1 MKKFFAVLLAA
12 VMLLSM
18 TAVAEEIEEV
28 EGIIEVTDSVE
39 GTLDED
45 QLVNFDILMDKLPE
59 GYEMIKVPVDG
70 SLYAFFGNDNADIVY
85 YVSVAP
91 DEMFAGYT
99 MVLADLNAEEYANAI
114 AYIGAADDF
123 VNPEF
128 SFAKTAYGTDVIIVN
143 EADDDSDDEVEL
155 ISIYEGYIITMSI
168 VKNEP
173 ITDEDIAAALQLLSD
188 MWIVGVGQ

>member
-12 VMLLSM
+12 MMLLSM
-18 TAVAEEIEEV
+18 TAFAEEIEEV
-28 EGIIEVTDSVE
+28 EGIIEVTDSEE

-45 QLVNFDILMDKLPE
+45 QLVSFDILMDKLPE

-99 MVLADLNAEEYANAI
+99 MVIADLSAEEYANAI

-128 SFAKTAYGTDVIIVN
+128 SFTKTAYGTDVIIVN

>member
-18 TAVAEEIEEV
+18 TAFAEEIEEV
-28 EGIIEVTDSVE
+28 EGIIEVTDSEE

-45 QLVNFDILMDKLPE
+45 QLLSFDILMDKLPE

-123 VNPEF
+123 VDPQF

-168 VKNEP
+168 VKNDS

>member
-45 QLVNFDILMDKLPE
+45 QLLNFDILMDKLPE

-70 SLYAFFGNDNADIVY
+70 SLYAFFGSDDADIVY

-99 MVLADLNAEEYANAI
+99 TVIADLSAEEYANAI

>member
-12 VMLLSM
+12 MMLLSM
-18 TAVAEEIEEV
+18 TAFAEEIEEV
-28 EGIIEVTDSVE
+28 EGIIEVTDSEE

-45 QLVNFDILMDKLPE
+45 QLVSFDILMDKLPE

-70 SLYAFFGNDNADIVY
+70 SLYAFFGSDDADIVY

-99 MVLADLNAEEYANAI
+99 MVIADLSAEEYANAI

-123 VNPEF
+123 VNPKF

-143 EADDDSDDEVEL
+143 EADDNSDDEVEL

-188 MWIVGVGQ
+188 MWIVGIE

>member
-45 QLVNFDILMDKLPE
+45 QLVNFDIMMDKLPE

-114 AYIGAADDF
+114 AYIGAADGF
-123 VNPEF
+123 VDPQF

-168 VKNEP
+168 VKNDS

>member
-18 TAVAEEIEEV
+18 TAFAEEIEEV

-45 QLVNFDILMDKLPE
+45 QLLSFDILMDKLPE

-91 DEMFAGYT
+91 DEMFDGYT

-168 VKNEP
+168 VKNDS

>member
-1 MKKFFAVLLAA
+1 MELWRGAPVAARIYETEQPVLEALAQKGVKPTLAVVRVGEREDDLSYERGLKKAA
-12 VMLLSM
+12 GDKIDLKI
-18 TAVAEEIEEV
+18 VA
-28 EGIIEVTDSVE
+28 
-39 GTLDED
+39 
-45 QLVNFDILMDKLPE
+45 LPE
-59 GYEMIKVPVDG
+59 NVSAD
-70 SLYAFFGNDNADIVY
+70 AFNA
-85 YVSVAP
+85 A
-91 DEMFAGYT
+91 
-99 MVLADLNAEEYANAI
+99 LADLNAEEYATAI

-155 ISIYEGYIITMSI
+155 ISIYEGYIIAMSI
-168 VKNEP
+168 VKNDS

>member
-45 QLVNFDILMDKLPE
+45 QLVNFDIMMDKLPE

-123 VNPEF
+123 VDPQF

-168 VKNEP
+168 VKNDS

>member
-45 QLVNFDILMDKLPE
+45 QLLNFDILMDKLPE

-91 DEMFAGYT
+91 DEMFDGYT

-128 SFAKTAYGTDVIIVN
+128 SFTKTAYGTDVIIVN

>member
-45 QLVNFDILMDKLPE
+45 QLVNFDIMMDKLPE

-99 MVLADLNAEEYANAI
+99 MVIADLNAEEYANAI

-123 VNPEF
+123 VDPQF

>member
-18 TAVAEEIEEV
+18 TAFAEEIEEV

-45 QLVNFDILMDKLPE
+45 QLLSFDILMDKLPE

-168 VKNEP
+168 VKNDS

>member
-18 TAVAEEIEEV
+18 TAFAEEIEEV

-45 QLVNFDILMDKLPE
+45 QLVNFDIMMDKLPE

-168 VKNEP
+168 VKNDS

>member
-18 TAVAEEIEEV
+18 TAFAEEIDEI

-45 QLVNFDILMDKLPE
+45 QLVSFDILMDKLPE

-70 SLYAFFGNDNADIVY
+70 ALYAFFGSDDADIVY
-85 YVSVAP
+85 YVSVAH
-91 DEMFAGYT
+91 DEMFDGYT
-99 MVLADLNAEEYANAI
+99 MVIANLSAEEYANAI

-128 SFAKTAYGTDVIIVN
+128 NFAKTAYGTDVIIVN
-143 EADDDSDDEVEL
+143 EADDNSDDEVEL

-168 VKNEP
+168 VKNDS

-188 MWIVGVGQ
+188 MWIVGIE

>member
-18 TAVAEEIEEV
+18 TAIAEEIEEV

-45 QLVNFDILMDKLPE
+45 QLVNFDIMMDKLPE

-91 DEMFAGYT
+91 DEMFDGYT

-168 VKNEP
+168 VKNDS